1 MLKIHIIGGPGSGK
15 TTLGE
20 AISARL
26 HIPHHD
32 LDKLGWK
39 NGTRPAAYIEDAF
52 AIAEQP
58 GWVTEGIFLIWTDP
72 LLYQADYIVW
82 LEVSWPVA
90 AWRII
95 RRHISK
101 SLRGINPYPTKLL
114 LPFLKDT
121 RLYYLNKAQST
132 SFTSTADAAMYLEEC
147 SDIVEPPEPERL
159 LMYLEKYRIYIPPS
173 AEFVRLYLEKYREKV
188 FVVRNNVDRER
199 LLELLTMSDSGS
211 K

>member
-1 MLKIHIIGGPGSGK
+1 MPKIHIIGGPGSGK
-15 TTLGE
+15 TTLGQE
-20 AISARL
+20 IASRF
-26 HIPHHD
+26 HIPHYD
-32 LDKLGWK
+32 LDQLGWK
-39 NGTRPAAYIEDAF
+39 HGTKMAAYIEEAF

-95 RRHISK
+95 RRHILK

-121 RLYYLNKAQST
+121 RNYYLNKDQST
-132 SFTSTADAAMYLEEC
+132 PYTSSADVARYLEEC
-147 SDIVEPPEPERL
+147 SDSVEPPDSEVL
-159 LMYLEKYRIYIPPS
+159 LMYLEKYRVSIPPS
-173 AEFVRLYLEKYREKV
+173 VEFARTYLEKYKEKI
-188 FVVRNNVDRER
+188 FTLRNNADRER
-199 LLELLTMSDSGS
+199 LLELLT
-211 K
+211 KR

>member
-20 AISARL
+20 ITAARF

-32 LDKLGWK
+32 LDKVGWK
-39 NGTRPAAYIEDAF
+39 NDSWRQTTDEIF
-52 AIAEQP
+52 AISQQP
-58 GWVTEGIFLIWTDP
+58 GWVTENIGLIWVDP
-72 LLYQADYIVW
+72 LLYRADYIVL

-114 LPFLKDT
+114 LPFLKNT
-121 RLYYLNKAQST
+121 REYYLSRLDADSLIAQT
-132 SFTSTADAAMYLEEC
+132 RRQYLEEHT
-147 SDIVEPPEPERL
+147 DPQGNAELPDTETLFQRF
-159 LMYLEKYRIYIPPS
+159 EKYAKVIPLT
-173 AEFVRLYLEKYREKV
+173 AEFTRLYLEKYKQKV
-188 FVVRNNVDRER
+188 IIVRNNAER
-199 LLELLTMSDSGS
+199 DHLLDLLS
-211 K
+211 KR

>member
-20 AISARL
+20 DIAARF
-26 HIPHHD
+26 HVPHYD
-32 LDKLGWK
+32 LDQVGQ
-39 NGTRPAAYIEDAF
+39 RHDPIEEGF

-72 LLYQADYIVW
+72 LLYHADYIVW

-114 LPFLKDT
+114 LPFLKNT
-121 RLYYLNKAQST
+121 RDYYLNKPAST
-132 SFTSTADAAMYLEEC
+132 IYTSTADGVRYLEEC
-147 SDIVEPPEPERL
+147 SDRVEPPDAEVL
-159 LMYLEKYRIYIPPS
+159 LMYLKKYRVSIPPS
-173 AEFVRLYLEKYREKV
+173 VEFARAYLEKYKEKV
-188 FVVRNNVDRER
+188 IIIRNNAERER
-199 LLELLTMSDSGS
+199 LLEMLA
-211 K
+211 KR